1 MEKAHVQRINE
12 AVSSPT
18 RDQFMKAVQCM
29 VLPEKLLEAH
39 YQTFR
44 SRLDSEMTNEKFY
57 EAVKQFREGVFV
69 NNQEMKGSNFYNI
82 KEYNELLQELM
93 NLKWSSQQPL
103 ITEKL
108 RNFHNKFSK
117 IPKRTLRTFELHKL
131 CKWLADYKWCGDKDF
146 IEIPGQYTG
155 EKKPFI
161 QQHVKIVR
169 VENQLKIFDSKQ
181 SPIELK
187 LYGSDGKM
195 YSFILKYGEDLRQ
208 DQRIQQALDLMS
220 HQLSMDNHCK
230 QNHLSIR
237 TYQVIPINARCG
249 MMSRV
254 ENAKTIN
261 EYIEGACEILLDG
274 GYRKEIYSIREEY
287 RNFLIAD
294 KHFTTF
300 PDAYENAI
308 VNRKRDELAKKLADM
323 ERRFP
328 SDIIQKALMTSA
340 VTLEMFYIL
349 RKNFITSL
357 AAMNIAGWLLG
368 IGDRHLSNILLDDK
382 TGRLIHIDFGMAF
395 GAASDSSVPELIPF
409 RLTSHFVNVLE
420 PLGIEG
426 MIRKNMVKVLRC
438 LRDSGPKILICLEV
452 FVKEPTLDWQ
462 LKSKLKS
469 VGVAE
474 TGTSE
479 ASSSWN
485 PESRIAIVQRKL
497 QGANPLRILKDE
509 LAISRVARKE
519 AQFRAYMKLLDGG
532 DSDMRNKLSE
542 DGLSVDEQ
550 VTALIEMATDK
561 ALLACIYVGW
571 DPWI

>member
-1 MEKAHVQRINE
+1 
-12 AVSSPT
+12 
-18 RDQFMKAVQCM
+18 M

-44 SRLDSEMTNEKFY
+44 SLLDSKASDMTNEKFH
-57 EAVKQFREGVFV
+57 EAVKQFKESVFF

-82 KEYNELLQELM
+82 REYNELLQELM
-93 NLKWSSQQPL
+93 NLKWSSQQSL
-103 ITEKL
+103 ISEKL

-117 IPKRTLRTFELHKL
+117 IPKRMLRTFELHKL

-146 IEIPGQYTG
+146 IEIPGQYPG
-155 EKKPFI
+155 DKKPFVE
-161 QQHVKIVR
+161 QHVKIVR
-169 VENQLKIFDSKQ
+169 VESQLKIFDSKQ

-187 LYGSDGKM
+187 LHGSDGKM

-208 DQRIQQALDLMS
+208 DQRIQQALELMS
-220 HQLSMDNHCK
+220 HQLSMDKNCK
-230 QNHLSIR
+230 QSHLSIR
-237 TYQVIPINARCG
+237 TYQVIPITARCG
-249 MMSRV
+249 MMSTV

-261 EYIEGACEILLDG
+261 EYIEGVCEILING
-274 GYRKEIYSIREEY
+274 GYRKAIYAIREEY
-287 RNFLIAD
+287 RNYLITGLR
-294 KHFTTF
+294 HFTGF
-300 PDAYENAI
+300 PEAYENAI
-308 VNRKRDELAKKLADM
+308 VNRTRDELAKKLADM
-323 ERRFP
+323 ERKFP
-328 SDIIQKALMTSA
+328 SNIIQKALMTSA
-340 VTLEMFYIL
+340 LTLETFYIL

-382 TGRLIHIDFGMAF
+382 TGRLIGIDFGMAF
-395 GAASDSSVPELIPF
+395 GAASDTSVPELVPF
-409 RLTSHFVNVLE
+409 RLSTHFVNVLE

-426 MIRKNMVKVLRC
+426 MIRKNMIKVLRC
-438 LRDSGPKILICLEV
+438 LRDSSRKILICLEV

-462 LKSKLKS
+462 LKSKMKS

-479 ASSSWN
+479 ASWN

-497 QGANPLRILKDE
+497 QGANPLRVLKDE

-519 AQFRAYMKLLDGG
+519 AQFSAYIKLLDGG
-532 DSDMRNKLSE
+532 DNGLRKKLSE

-550 VTALIEMATDK
+550 VAALIEMATDK